1 MSKVTGGELVVMT
14 LADHGVRNVFSIIG
28 GQMCSIYDSL
38 SHHPEMKLV
47 TVRNEAA
54 APMMAAGCAAVT
66 GVPSVS
72 MCTVGA
78 GVVYEVAGL
87 MAAWYSYLPVISIAP
102 QVQSWKMKPHQENLQ
117 GCNQDEIFAPITK
130 WNAIAYHW
138 DRIPVMVHRA
148 LREAQA
154 NAPGPTHLDIPVD
167 VLFQLKKFDGNKKSK
182 IMPPAATT
190 RFIGALP
197 GPVEQVKRAGE
208 AIAASRRPL
217 VVIGQGMGRPG
228 RYPDL
233 KARLNGLNLPTLL
246 GDCSSGIMDGRDAS
260 YAGALGLFAGSPRGL
275 ELIREADLLLIIGL
289 DPEIQDLLRALGKD
303 LPPAVQVEVDPSA
316 LLTDRQKFVGVNADP
331 ISFLTAVGKME
342 GVPAAVGA
350 EWLDRAQK
358 AGDDLASEFFGREP
372 RLAALLAGITTSFG
386 DDDIVVVDGAG
397 PVHEAQALARHSTAN
412 LTMNVYARASQKRL
426 VDLSERASA
435 NIRQQKKCAPG
446 VHQGKNG
453 EKNEDDFQRE
463 TNDMSAVVKWCEEG
477 DLNPH
482 RISPTRPST
491 LRVYQFRHPRNGD
504 HICKP
509 MPAFSATQTFPT
521 TYQSEFITSPRR
533 KQGRVT

>member
-138 DRIPVMVHRA
+138 DRIPAMVHRA

-182 IMPPAATT
+182 IMPPAANT

-208 AIAASRRPL
+208 TMAASRRPL
-217 VVIGQGMGRPG
+217 VVIGQSMGRPG
-228 RYPDL
+228 RYPGL
-233 KARLNGLNLPTLL
+233 KGQLNGLNLPALL

-260 YAGALGLFAGSPRGL
+260 YAGALGLFTGSPRGL
-275 ELIREADLLLIIGL
+275 GLIREADLLLIIGL

-303 LPPAVQVEVDPSA
+303 LPPVVQVEVDPSA
-316 LLTDRQKFVGVNADP
+316 LLNNRREHFGVNADP
-331 ISFLTAVGKME
+331 ISFLAAANQAGDLPGGPWTA
-342 GVPAAVGA
+342 
-350 EWLDRAQK
+350 WLDRVQQTGA
-358 AGDDLASEFFGREP
+358 DLSREFSERAP
-372 RLAALLAGITTSFG
+372 RTAALFQSVSAGLNRE
-386 DDDIVVVDGAG
+386 DILVVDGAETVG
-397 PVHEAQALARHSTAN
+397 TAYALLRKALYRNLFLMNTRDMAGTGLPFAIGAKIGMPQHRVTLLTDKDSLCRHLQELQTATGLGLDLDLVCVDPGEGQALTRTEAILEGLGCEISHLGNGQSLARSTSGRP
-412 LTMNVYARASQKRL
+412 RAWL
-426 VDLSERASA
+426 CTE
-435 NIRQQKKCAPG
+435 
-446 VHQGKNG
+446 
-453 EKNEDDFQRE
+453 
-463 TNDMSAVVKWCEEG
+463 
-477 DLNPH
+477 
-482 RISPTRPST
+482 
-491 LRVYQFRHPRNGD
+491 
-504 HICKP
+504 
-509 MPAFSATQTFPT
+509 
-521 TYQSEFITSPRR
+521 
-533 KQGRVT
+533 